1 MHAEVTEASVATE
14 NVPAGQSVHAEA
26 PIVEYFPPTQSVH
39 EEPASEYM
47 PAKQFTQSAKA
58 SDVEGED
65 LPAGQSVH
73 TEAPIVEYLPTTQ
86 LMHAVASVAPVF
98 VRNLPASQSRHME
111 APVTILYFPATHAAH
126 DTPLAPMNPM
136 LQRQLVERLV
146 PT

>member
-1 MHAEVTEASVATE
+1 MHAEVTEASVAAE

-73 TEAPIVEYLPTTQ
+73 TEAPIVHT
-86 LMHAVASVAPVF
+86 VASVPPVF

-126 DTPLAPMNPM
+126 DTPLAPMNP
-136 LQRQLVERLV
+136 
-146 PT
+146 T